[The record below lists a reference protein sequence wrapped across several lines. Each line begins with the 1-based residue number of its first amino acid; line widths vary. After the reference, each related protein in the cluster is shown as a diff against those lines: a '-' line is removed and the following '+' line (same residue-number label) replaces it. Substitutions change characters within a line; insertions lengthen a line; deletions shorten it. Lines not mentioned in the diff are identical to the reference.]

1 MTALARDLG
10 VELVADPG
18 RVVARL
24 FLPGEGITPTRSRT
38 KDIVQR
44 IADMPPDD
52 IDAAA
57 SEILAGFEPRHDDL
71 RELLTRHAETVAFR
85 SPTPPRLD
93 AALSVVLGA
102 AFTAEHSV
110 EAAALCNPSAVRHP
124 DQSGLKRGELRLAIA
139 LRSIGEGHVSS
150 IGFASAIVG
159 PGIRWRFEER
169 AMPAV
174 PPVVTEGSW
183 SRPVLRE
190 ALEAEGRLNEL
201 SGAVVRA
208 LPMNFRS
215 SEIEAAIGA
224 VPAEL
229 NRRRDAH
236 VDLDTIRTMAW
247 SAYEAT
253 FGEDTDLS
261 QRVLL
266 PVTAGESNGIED
278 ARFVSYTADDG
289 TTEYRASYTAFDG
302 RSIAPRLICSP
313 DLRTF
318 TMHRLVGRAAVN
330 KGMAFFPR
338 PINGMQWALT
348 RTDGENISVAHSK
361 NGLSWKEAGVL
372 ERPSRL
378 WEIVQLG
385 NCGSPIETDGGWL
398 VVTHG
403 VGPMRRYAISAILL
417 DLDDPTRVVARLD
430 EPLLEPIGALQEG
443 YVPNVVYSCGG
454 ILHEG
459 TVWLPYGVGDQR
471 VRAAAI
477 DLAALLDAMSPVP
490 EAAIA

>member
-1 MTALARDLG
+1 MTTLLRDLG
-10 VELVADPG
+10 VELSPDPT

-38 KDIVQR
+38 KDIVDR
-44 IADMPPDD
+44 IVAMPDD
-52 IDAAA
+52 QIDRAAD
-57 SEILAGFEPRHDDL
+57 EILTGFDPRHGDL

-85 SPTPPRLD
+85 SSHPPRLD

-124 DQSGLKRGELRLAIA
+124 DQGGLKKGELRLAVA

-150 IGFASAIVG
+150 IGFVSAIVG

-169 AMPAV
+169 VMPAV

-183 SRPVLRE
+183 SRPLLRE
-190 ALEAEGRLNEL
+190 ALESEGRLNEL

-208 LPMNFRS
+208 LPKTFRS

-229 NRRRDAH
+229 VRRRDAH

-253 FGEDTDLS
+253 FDEQSDLS

-278 ARFVSYTADDG
+278 ARFVIFTDDDG
-289 TTEYRASYTAFDG
+289 ATEYRASYTAYDG

-338 PINGMQWALT
+338 PIGGLQWALT
-348 RTDGENISVAHSK
+348 RTDGENISIARSK
-361 NGLSWKEAGVL
+361 NGLSWTDVGVL
-372 ERPSRL
+372 DRPARL

-385 NCGSPIETDGGWL
+385 NCGSPIETERGWL

-430 EPLLEPIGALQEG
+430 TPLLEPLGPLQEG

-454 ILHEG
+454 IVHDG
-459 TVWLPYGVGDQR
+459 TLWLPYGVGDQR
-471 VRAAAI
+471 IRAAAV
-477 DLAALLDAMSPVP
+477 DLESLLAAMTTVA
-490 EAAIA
+490 EAATA

>member
-1 MTALARDLG
+1 VTVLLTDLG
-10 VELVADPG
+10 VELRADPG

-24 FLPGEGITPTRSRT
+24 FLPGEGISPARSRT
-38 KDIVQR
+38 SDIVER
-44 IADMPPDD
+44 IVAMPPAD

-57 SEILAGFEPRHDDL
+57 GEILAGFEPRHGDL

-85 SPTPPRLD
+85 SKNPPRLD
-93 AALSVVLGA
+93 GALSVVLGA

-124 DQSGLKRGELRLAIA
+124 DQSGLKRGEFRLAVA

-159 PGIRWRFEER
+159 PGVRWRFEER
-169 AMPAV
+169 VLPAV

-183 SRPVLRE
+183 SRTVLRE
-190 ALEAEGRLNEL
+190 ALEADGRLNEL

-208 LPMNFRS
+208 LPSNFRS
-215 SEIEAAIGA
+215 SEIETAIGA

-229 NRRRDAH
+229 GRRRDAH
-236 VDLDTIRTMAW
+236 IDLDTIRTMAW
-247 SAYEAT
+247 SAYEAE

-261 QRVLL
+261 QRVLM
-266 PVTAGESNGIED
+266 PVSAGESNGMED

-289 TTEYRASYTAFDG
+289 TTEYRASYTAYDG
-302 RSIAPRLICSP
+302 RSIAPRLIRSP

-338 PINGMQWALT
+338 PIGGLQWALT
-348 RTDGENISVAHSK
+348 RTDGENLSVARSK
-361 NGLSWKEAGVL
+361 NGLSWTDLGVL
-372 ERPSRL
+372 KRPSRL

-385 NCGSPIETDGGWL
+385 NCGSPIETDRGWL

-417 DLDDPTRVVARLD
+417 DLDDPTRIVARLD
-430 EPLLEPIGALQEG
+430 DPLLEPVGVLQEG

-454 ILHEG
+454 IVHDG
-459 TVWLPYGVGDQR
+459 TLWLPYGVGDQR

-477 DLAALLDAMSPVP
+477 DVSALLDAMTAVP
-490 EAAIA
+490 EAANA